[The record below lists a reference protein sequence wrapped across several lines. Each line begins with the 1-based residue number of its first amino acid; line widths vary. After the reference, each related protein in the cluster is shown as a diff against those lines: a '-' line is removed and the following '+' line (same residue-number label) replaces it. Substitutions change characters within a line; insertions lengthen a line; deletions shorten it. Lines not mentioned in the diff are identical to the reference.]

1 MANFKTK
8 LLTKI
13 FLISISAHF
22 AWAQDKGPVTPNSVK
37 YVFNSAQI
45 TTVAGENY
53 SLFSSPVQHTFLK
66 SDPDFANTEIAG
78 VTIGYGR
85 YKSVSLCFST
95 SVELIISGAKYYGA
109 SGDLFNNGA
118 TIYGQSDG
126 TVDDSNPGAVHSIV
140 VTTSSSD
147 QNCTETFFRNPLCVT
162 QSGTTGC
169 ESGDQIY
176 TAEGKINPNTGEL
189 DLGSGAAVKLQISFL
204 MDMLNGVIVNADTG
218 EVTTAPAV
226 KITLGKP
233 GAAIH
238 LGKWDGGGATDV
250 SLIFGNDGTL
260 LSANATEYPGTH
272 AAGHCNGG
280 STASV
285 TAVPSG
291 SPLATG
297 INFITYIDSSTGLV
311 AYPATASCS
320 DSSNCTPMGFN
331 IFTNVLQE
339 VGQTTTV
346 SCVDSSDGSVPQ
358 YLKDFT
364 YQGTVGSG
372 EAGTPSFEIKRIVDP
387 TNLFGICTSSSA
399 GYISGTTS
407 VCTYTGSDSDGY

>member
-1 MANFKTK
+1 
-8 LLTKI
+8 
-13 FLISISAHF
+13 
-22 AWAQDKGPVTPNSVK
+22 VTPTSVT
-37 YVFNSAQI
+37 YVFTSAQI
-45 TTVAGENY
+45 TTVAGKNFG
-53 SLFSSPVQHTFLK
+53 LFMSPIQHTFLK
-66 SDPDFANTEIAG
+66 ADPDFANTEIAG
-78 VTIGYGR
+78 ITIGYGR

-95 SVELIISGAKYYGA
+95 TVAMTIHGAKYFGA
-109 SGDLFNNGA
+109 NGSLFNNGA
-118 TIYGQSDG
+118 TIYGQADG
-126 TVDDSNPGAVHSIV
+126 TVDDSNPGTIHPIV
-140 VTTSSSD
+140 LTDASNE

-162 QSGTTGC
+162 HSGTIGC
-169 ESGDQIY
+169 EAGDEIY

-238 LGKWDGGGATDV
+238 LGKWDAGGATDV
-250 SLIFGNDGTL
+250 SLIFSNDKIL

-272 AAGHCNGG
+272 AAGHCNGQ

-291 SPLATG
+291 SPLSPG
-297 INFITYIDSSTGLV
+297 INFITYIDDSTGLV

-320 DSSNCTPMGFN
+320 DASNCTPMGFN

-339 VGQTTTV
+339 VGQTTSV
-346 SCVDSSDGSVPQ
+346 KCVDSSDGSVPQ

-364 YQGTVGSG
+364 YQGTIGSG
-372 EAGTPSFEIKRIVDP
+372 EAGNPSFAIKRIVDP
-387 TNLFGICTSSSA
+387 GNLFSICTSGSA
-399 GYISGTTS
+399 GYMAGTSG
-407 VCTYTGSDSDGY
+407 VCAYTGADSDGY